1 MQDSGRLAPFWVF
14 YWSNGYFYKFHNIV
28 LNMKNMKRVVQLYV
42 HFKVASTLRGAT
54 SVDFF
59 FQKCKEAF
67 VSYNEESDDELKFY

>member
-14 YWSNGYFYKFHNIV
+14 YWSNGYFYKFHNIYFP
-28 LNMKNMKRVVQLYV
+28 MKRVVQLYV
-42 HFKVASTLRGAT
+42 HFKVTSTIRGAT

-67 VSYNEESDDELKFY
+67 VSYNHS